1 MLFKSILA
9 FILFTTTAAFS
20 PMKPVLF
27 RQASTSTTTTA
38 RNVIMT
44 EEETMNILKKS
55 EECIASECSIDE
67 VDDLL
72 STLKGTEK
80 ELEDRLTKIINMIG
94 HLQHINEKDGREKD
108 EVRQFVKDML
118 RVFSHEETGF
128 AMGFSGDIGDGPTTA
143 YDALPPKPWKAS
155 E

>member
-20 PMKPVLF
+20 PAMKPVMI
-27 RQASTSTTTTA
+27 RQSQGAVELTTTTSL
-38 RNVIMT
+38 NVIMT

-80 ELEDRLTKIINMIG
+80 ELEDRLAKIINMIG
-94 HLQHINEKDGREKD
+94 HLQHINEK
-108 EVRQFVKDML
+108 
-118 RVFSHEETGF
+118 EER
-128 AMGFSGDIGDGPTTA
+128 
-143 YDALPPKPWKAS
+143 
-155 E
+155 